1 MIRSMTG
8 FARSEGAFGEFSWNW
23 EIRTV
28 NGRGLDVRLRMPQG
42 NEALEQLGR
51 KLISG
56 QLSRGNVTAN
66 LFVSREGNPV
76 QIRLNEEVLKEVTD
90 IISRTKNLVEATP
103 PSLDGILGIKGVLE
117 AVEPE
122 EDADEFEE
130 RKGKI
135 LESLDI
141 AIKNL
146 ITARQDEGKKLAQVI
161 EAQISGIKKIVSE
174 IESLPERSPEAI
186 REKLIEQISRL
197 LESSENL
204 DEQRLHQEAMILAT
218 KSDIAEEL
226 DRLNAH
232 IESGYQLLQD
242 KAPVGRKLEFL
253 VQELNREANTICSKA
268 NHIKTT
274 QLGLEMK
281 AIIDQI
287 KEQVQNIE

>member
-1 MIRSMTG
+1 MTG

-42 NEALEQLGR
+42 NEALEQPGR
-51 KLISG
+51 MLISG

-130 RKGKI
+130 RKDRI

-174 IESLPERSPEAI
+174 IEALPERSPEAI
-186 REKLIEQISRL
+186 REKLVEQISRL

-253 VQELNREANTICSKA
+253 VQELNREANTICS
-268 NHIKTT
+268 
-274 QLGLEMK
+274 
-281 AIIDQI
+281 
-287 KEQVQNIE
+287 